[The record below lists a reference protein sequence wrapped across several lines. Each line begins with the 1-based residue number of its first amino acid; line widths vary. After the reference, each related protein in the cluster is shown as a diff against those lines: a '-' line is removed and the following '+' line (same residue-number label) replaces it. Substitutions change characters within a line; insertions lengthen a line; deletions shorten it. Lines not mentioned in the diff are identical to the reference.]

1 MESLR
6 LENQRLLDTVAGL
19 EAQLEAQQEALAKPA
34 PPPPKPTTA
43 PAEPKSAPIAG
54 TSAGSEAPGSWFV
67 NFGSYSQRG
76 MADSW
81 AARLKPDTGR
91 AVVTTGSRD
100 GKTFYRVRVIEL
112 ADRATADRVARQ
124 LESEYGL
131 SKLWVGK

>member
-1 MESLR
+1 M
-6 LENQRLLDTVAGL
+6 
-19 EAQLEAQQEALAKPA
+19 
-34 PPPPKPTTA
+34 
-43 PAEPKSAPIAG
+43 PIASKS
-54 TSAGSEAPGSWFV
+54 TGSESGASWFV
-67 NFGSYSQRG
+67 NFGSYSQRAA
-76 MADSW
+76 ADSW
-81 AARLKPDTGR
+81 AARLKPDSGR